1 VAASLATPSDTAI
14 EALHVWTDGHPL
26 GDAPSQVT
34 APTLMITTDD
44 TFASR
49 RLVSEQVA
57 PRFEHCDIAHVPGAG
72 HWSHVEQPAAV
83 ARMLTDFVNKSV
95 TA

>member
-1 VAASLATPSDTAI
+1 NTRRGPRVI
-14 EALHVWTDGHPL
+14 EAI
-26 GDAPSQVT
+26 APGQRRRPGFRAELQV
-34 APTLMITTDD
+34 I
-44 TFASR
+44 

-57 PRFEHCDIAHVPGAG
+57 PRFEHCDIAHVSGAG

-95 TA
+95 TV